1 MDQFTKRKI
10 SVYGINGCLD
20 ALKSSLVEINQIYL
34 ETTSPASK
42 HKELESLYSQLPK
55 DKVLLVDEVGFAKK
69 IDTNRAQGI
78 LIKAQ
83 VSVFQTLP
91 LPKHK
96 DECLSLIHI

>member
-34 ETTSPASK
+34 ETASPASK
-42 HKELESLYSQLPK
+42 HKELESLYSKLPK

-78 LIKAQ
+78 LI
-83 VSVFQTLP
+83 
-91 LPKHK
+91 
-96 DECLSLIHI
+96 LSLIHI